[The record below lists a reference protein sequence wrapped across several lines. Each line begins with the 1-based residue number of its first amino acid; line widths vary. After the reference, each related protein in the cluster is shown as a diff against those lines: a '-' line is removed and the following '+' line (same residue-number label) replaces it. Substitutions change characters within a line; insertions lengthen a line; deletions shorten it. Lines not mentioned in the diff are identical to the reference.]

1 MKTVTTMKTAV
12 IALNVIL
19 IIGLIPSAW
28 GALFSPMLFDSGA
41 TKRTWIIFGAIV
53 ALPILIVIT
62 QIISWIAYSKGNYGL
77 ALKVSLIPVTDILIL
92 VALFMYSDKLT

>member
-1 MKTVTTMKTAV
+1 MKTTV
-12 IALNVIL
+12 IVLNIIL
-19 IIGLIPSAW
+19 LLGLIPSAW

-41 TKRTWIIFGAIV
+41 TKRTWTIFGAIV

-62 QIISWIAYSKGNYGL
+62 QIISWIAFSKGNYGL
-77 ALKVSLIPVTDILIL
+77 ALKVSLIPVVDVLLL

>member
-1 MKTVTTMKTAV
+1 MKTAV
-12 IALNVIL
+12 IVLNVLL

-41 TKRTWIIFGAIV
+41 TKRTWAIFGAIV

-62 QIISWIAYSKGNYGL
+62 QIISWIAFSKGNYNL
-77 ALKVSLIPVTDILIL
+77 ALKVSLIPVADVLLLVVLFLI
-92 VALFMYSDKLT
+92 S